1 LSIRFNSTE
10 SRFKPKFLRK
20 RRAWI
25 LSCAKSENFTIQSIQ
40 FIFCSDKY
48 LLEINRNFLKHNFYT
63 DVITFS
69 ESSDSVLIGEIY
81 ISVERVRENSKIF
94 NVEYNH
100 ELNRVLVHGVLHLMN
115 YMDSTKKEK
124 ALMTRKENLFL
135 EKF

>member
-1 LSIRFNSTE
+1 
-10 SRFKPKFLRK
+10 
-20 RRAWI
+20 
-25 LSCAKSENFTIQSIQ
+25 
-40 FIFCSDKY
+40 
-48 LLEINRNFLKHNFYT
+48 LEINRNFLKHNFYT